1 MNTPIGGF
9 FELEIS
15 GGRGPWHTDATALA
29 SGRAALRCI
38 VRAVGPSRVWMP
50 FYICDAAL
58 QPCEAEGVPV
68 EFYAIDEAFDPILP
82 AGAPAAGECLL
93 YVNYFGLK
101 TSTAARL
108 AAAHGGRM
116 IVDDTHA
123 FFARG
128 YTGAWSFNSA
138 RKFFGVPDGGY
149 AYGAGLSAA
158 EYPRPSEVRYEH
170 LINRL
175 LGRQEL
181 AYEQYL
187 QSESL
192 VTADLGRMSV
202 LSERLLAGVDYE
214 AARERRLANF
224 AVLHQAFAARN
235 CLSPHLVPGAPGS
248 AEVPYC
254 YPLLSNAPIPWN
266 ALWSQRIF
274 APRLWKDVPERAHA
288 EQYARESMLADRLLP
303 LPIDH
308 RYGTGDL
315 ARVVAVV
322 SEVMGW

>member
-9 FELEIS
+9 FELEIP
-15 GGRGPWHTDATALA
+15 GGRGPFHTDAAALS

-38 VRAVGPSRVWMP
+38 LQAVRPARVWMP

-68 EFYAIDEAFDPILP
+68 EFYAIDEALDPILP
-82 AGAPAAGECLL
+82 AGAPAAGECLV
-93 YVNYFGLK
+93 YVNYFGIK

-108 AAAHGGRM
+108 AAAHGRRM

-128 YTGAWSFNSA
+128 YAGAWSFNSA

-149 AYGAGLSAA
+149 AYGAGLSATG
-158 EYPRPSEVRYEH
+158 YPRPSEVRYEH

-175 LGRQEL
+175 IGRQEL

-192 VTADLGRMSV
+192 VTPALGRMSV
-202 LSERLLAGVDYE
+202 LSERLLAGVDYA

-224 AVLHQAFAARN
+224 AELHQAFGARN
-235 CLSPHLVPGAPGS
+235 CLAPRL
-248 AEVPYC
+248 APEATDVPYC
-254 YPLLSNAPIPWN
+254 YPLLASEPVAWSE
-266 ALWSQRIF
+266 LWRRGIF
-274 APRLWKDVPERAHA
+274 APRLWPDVPGRSRAG
-288 EQYARESMLADRLLP
+288 EFARETMLADRLLP

-308 RYGTGDL
+308 RYDAGDL
-315 ARVVAVV
+315 ARLAAVV